1 MKRIIFIS
9 LAFFSLVFLSSCN
22 VDLSLVLQ
30 KDGSVDISFEGGAGQ
45 AFTKMIFAAAGGSDQ
60 SIDVKQVSYELAK
73 AGFTKVDC
81 SAKDLSSVRISM
93 KDEKRQSYI
102 FSSGI
107 VSLEKDNL
115 KLNITRKSLVDF
127 YNSSDEQLKMIL
139 DLFLAPVFNDED
151 IPEEEYIELLGTFY
165 GEESAKEVSDSYINI
180 KISNYKGESQTQRLP
195 FSRLMCWK

>member
-1 MKRIIFIS
+1 MKHRLFILTAFLS
-9 LAFFSLVFLSSCN
+9 LIFLSSCT

-30 KDGSVDISFEGGAGQ
+30 KDGSVDISFEGGTGQ
-45 AFTKMIFAAAGGSDQ
+45 AFTKMIFAAAGGNEQ

-73 AGFTKVDC
+73 AGFTNVNC
-81 SAKDLSSVRISM
+81 SASDISSIRISM
-93 KDEKRQSYI
+93 KDDKRQSYI

-107 VSLEKDNL
+107 VTCEKDFL

-127 YNSSDEQLKMIL
+127 YNSADEQLKMIL

-151 IPEEEYIELLGTFY
+151 ILDEEYLELLATFY
-165 GEESAKEVSDSYINI
+165 GEDSAKEVQNSYINI
-180 KISNYKGESQTQRLP
+180 KLTNYKGETQTQRLP